1 MIQEGPKKRLRRIF
15 SLRKKNKPEEL
26 KVLTKMNSVV
36 RKKSGP
42 SRTFKASEY
51 SEKQYYEEDVNLEC
65 FKTWLLS
72 IFVKIFD

>member
-1 MIQEGPKKRLRRIF
+1 MIQEGPRKRLRRIF

-42 SRTFKASEY
+42 SRTFKAGEY
-51 SEKQYYEEDVNLEC
+51 SEKYYEQDVNLEC

>member
-1 MIQEGPKKRLRRIF
+1 MF
-15 SLRKKNKPEEL
+15 SLRKKSKPEEL

-42 SRTFKASEY
+42 VRTFNASEY
-51 SEKQYYEEDVNLEC
+51 SEKYYEDNVNLEC

>member
-1 MIQEGPKKRLRRIF
+1 MIQEGPRKRLRRIF

-42 SRTFKASEY
+42 SRTFKAEY
-51 SEKQYYEEDVNLEC
+51 SEKYYEQDVNLEC

>member
-1 MIQEGPKKRLRRIF
+1 MF

-42 SRTFKASEY
+42 VRTINASEY
-51 SEKQYYEEDVNLEC
+51 NDKQYYDDNVNLEC